1 MGTGRQG
8 PRGSAHSSMHA
19 YWDLSREDSDHI
31 GFSLQPCA
39 IELVRIPHR
48 PDQPPEYRIAAEPF
62 VESPRFRSSAAGC
75 FQEPGPGHLATD
87 CQHFKT
93 MVGQEP
99 PQRAL
104 IEVEEMFR
112 DLDVG
117 PARLLTPRLTRI
129 YVGGLDPE
137 NPLRLQPVMDPSHH
151 GEWITQMLDHVL
163 EGHHIKRRGLE
174 LDLFQGPCPD
184 FLNAKLFTRV

>member
-8 PRGSAHSSMHA
+8 PRGSGRSSMHA

-48 PDQPPEYRIAAEPF
+48 PDQPP
-62 VESPRFRSSAAGC
+62 
-75 FQEPGPGHLATD
+75 
-87 CQHFKT
+87 
-93 MVGQEP
+93 
-99 PQRAL
+99 QRAL

-112 DLDVG
+112 DLDMG
-117 PARLLTPRLTRI
+117 PACLLTPRLTRI

-137 NPLRLQPVMDPSHH
+137 NPLRLQPATDPSHH
-151 GEWITQMLDHVL
+151 GEWIPEMLDHVL
-163 EGHHIKRRGLE
+163 HSHHIKRRGLE
-174 LDLFQGPCPD
+174 LDPF
-184 FLNAKLFTRV
+184 